1 MGFFEAWGKSVKE
14 GQTKGAEARRKA
26 EGVFAKARDAV
37 AAAIAE
43 IEAQPLQFQSA
54 GARDKLVELHVAS
67 RKLHRLMGGDTP
79 GVTLVLVESGRTPS
93 GVRREYAVSWR
104 AFGVRRAACAGRTIL
119 VGLGSARARSRT
131 RRAGAAAR
139 RRRARFTA

>member
-67 RKLHRLMGGDTP
+67 RKLHRLMGGEGPEAFDDDDDDDDEHSP
-79 GVTLVLVESGRTPS
+79 RSKPAPEIGVPPS
-93 GVRREYAVSWR
+93 QR
-104 AFGVRRAACAGRTIL
+104 I
-119 VGLGSARARSRT
+119 
-131 RRAGAAAR
+131 
-139 RRRARFTA
+139 